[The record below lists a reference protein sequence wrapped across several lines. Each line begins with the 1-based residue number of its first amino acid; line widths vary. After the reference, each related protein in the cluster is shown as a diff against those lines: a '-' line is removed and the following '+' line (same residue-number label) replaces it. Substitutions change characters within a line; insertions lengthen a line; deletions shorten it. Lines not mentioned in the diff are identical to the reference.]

1 MLPFRAIYCCLDGDP
16 PRPTWFNHCEALC
29 VLYCSLI
36 FGSNVFVA
44 ALMTESHPVSASI
57 PLNAD
62 GVYLA
67 TFSALSLNFKLHL
80 QGYYNSEEK
89 SVPITEVGNSMEV
102 VA

>member
-1 MLPFRAIYCCLDGDP
+1 M
-16 PRPTWFNHCEALC
+16 FNHCEALC
-29 VLYCSLI
+29 VFYCSLAI
-36 FGSNVFVA
+36 KSNEFVA
-44 ALMTESHPVSASI
+44 ALMTEPRPVSASI

-89 SVPITEVGNSMEV
+89 SVPITEVCPSMEV
-102 VA
+102 VTGLSHTEA